1 MATENHTH
9 TLVPLA
15 VPHLAPGEPADLR
28 DDADEIERVLLCLE
42 CDMVISEPVFCLM
55 LPE

>member
-1 MATENHTH
+1 MYCISNPAHEHV
-9 TLVPLA
+9 LVPVLA
-15 VPHLAPGEPADLR
+15 PHLAPGEPADLR

-42 CDMVISEPVFCLM
+42 CDMLM